1 MFEHG
6 NADVQD
12 LDFCARI
19 TAKRKVALE
28 DAGSESI
35 YAATWD
41 MTTGAVSQE
50 ILTAEGTMAKYF
62 EKQHMEN
69 VEEKAEAAAKRKANR
84 TRTDAVFADSLKKFA
99 QEEFEDEDD
108 EEEAEQEQRDSE
120 QMADRPSFV
129 SSDKSQPAPPP
140 AEKPSSKSAM
150 KSKASS

>member
-62 EKQHMEN
+62 EKQHLEN
-69 VEEKAEAAAKRKANR
+69 VEEKAEAAAKRKQNR
-84 TRTDAVFADSLKKFA
+84 TKTDAVFADSLKKMA
-99 QEEFEDEDD
+99 AEMPEDEDD
-108 EEEAEQEQRDSE
+108 EEEEQRRAEEERKFEEELAKEEAQKAESGQRRDS
-120 QMADRPSFV
+120 Q
-129 SSDKSQPAPPP
+129 Q
-140 AEKPSSKSAM
+140 
-150 KSKASS
+150 